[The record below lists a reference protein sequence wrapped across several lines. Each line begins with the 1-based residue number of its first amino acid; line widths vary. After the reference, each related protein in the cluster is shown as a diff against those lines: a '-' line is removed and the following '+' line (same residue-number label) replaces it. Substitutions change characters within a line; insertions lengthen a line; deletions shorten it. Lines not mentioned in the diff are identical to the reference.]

1 MSMRLSVI
9 LPVYGE
15 ANYISEAIISTLD
28 NIAVEDE
35 LIITLDRTSNTT
47 KAIIKYFASKDKRI
61 VVINSPNPGITS
73 ALNLGIAH
81 SDADF
86 IARMDADDVVINDRF
101 NVQKNFLESHP
112 KHVLIGS
119 NIQLIDSDG
128 KIVGLKVYPYRHQ
141 SIKRM
146 ISFYNPIA
154 HPSVMIRRI
163 SLLES
168 GLYEIGTDGYEDLFL
183 WNKLINFG
191 KFKNTRKS
199 LLKYRIHDNQITKK
213 NNVKLSRSHLD
224 YLKPYTKSAERLND
238 LYNIIMT
245 RKLSSFCSLFS
256 YKFISNYFISLIIS
270 PKSTLNISYYYVINA
285 LLAKVYSK
293 QVK

>member
-1 MSMRLSVI
+1 MSLSVI

-28 NIAVEDE
+28 NIAFEDE
-35 LIITLDRTSNTT
+35 LIIMLDRTSDTT
-47 KAIIKYFASKDKRI
+47 KTIIEYFASKDKRI
-61 VVINSPNPGITS
+61 VVINSPSPGITS

-101 NVQKNFLESHP
+101 NIQKKFLESHP
-112 KHVLIGS
+112 KYILIGS
-119 NIQLIDSDG
+119 SIHLIDSDG
-128 KIVGLKVYPYRHQ
+128 KIVGLKVFPHRHK
-141 SIKRM
+141 SIKRV

-183 WNKLINFG
+183 WKKLINFG
-191 KFKNTRKS
+191 KFKNTRKF
-199 LLKYRIHDNQITKK
+199 LLKYRIHDDQITKK
-213 NNVKLSRSHLD
+213 NNILVSNRYLD
-224 YLKPYTKSAERLND
+224 SLKPQNKSADRVND
-238 LYNIIMT
+238 LYNKIIT
-245 RKLSSFCSLFS
+245 KKSSLFLFLFS
-256 YKFISNYFISLIIS
+256 YKFIKNYFISLIIN
-270 PKSTLNISYYYVINA
+270 PKSILTLSYYYVINA
-285 LLAKVYSK
+285 LLSKVYSEQIK
-293 QVK
+293 

>member
-1 MSMRLSVI
+1 MSLSVI

-28 NIAVEDE
+28 NIAFEDE
-35 LIITLDRTSNTT
+35 LIIMLDRTSDTT
-47 KAIIKYFASKDKRI
+47 KTIIEYFASKDKRI
-61 VVINSPNPGITS
+61 VVINSPSPGITS

-101 NVQKNFLESHP
+101 NIQKKFLESHP
-112 KHVLIGS
+112 KYILIGS
-119 NIQLIDSDG
+119 NIHLIDSDG
-128 KIVGLKVYPYRHQ
+128 KIVGLKVFPYRHQ
-141 SIKRM
+141 SIKRVV
-146 ISFYNPIA
+146 SFYNPIA

-183 WNKLINFG
+183 WKKLINFG

-199 LLKYRIHDNQITKK
+199 LLKYRIHDDQITKK
-213 NNVKLSRSHLD
+213 NNILLSNRYFDS
-224 YLKPYTKSAERLND
+224 LKPQNKSADRVND
-238 LYNIIMT
+238 LYNKIIT
-245 RKLSSFCSLFS
+245 KKSSVFLFLFS
-256 YKFISNYFISLIIS
+256 YKFIKNYFISLIIN
-270 PKSTLNISYYYVINA
+270 PKPILTLSYNYVINA
-285 LLAKVYSK
+285 LLSKVYSK
-293 QVK
+293 QIK